1 MVIPTPLMQVME
13 FVAMGSSYV
22 WTIISTM
29 DIGIIVVTKIATIP
43 RIIVLWTFVGV
54 RKLVHLRSLTRL
66 RVGVVDVTV
75 VAREWNG

>member
-1 MVIPTPLMQVME
+1 MIPTPLMQVME